1 MIYNQEDKFYDS
13 KESGIRAILELKDKE
28 YRLFGDGILQ
38 DGVVYPTYKKYC
50 EYHKHDSIAN
60 ASFVHDFVS
69 APVDLRSIPSGR
81 ALSNR
86 IEKQRKVAKS
96 LYKMRHLPDAIAFK
110 ISKDS
115 DFAIVMISTPYNA
128 EKYSQRCWT
137 LGASL
142 NGKTAMKTNIDL
154 KSFQLPKANYMDI
167 PKLTDDIIL
176 YKAVSEAKN
185 KIDVPQQDDD
195 EVQLPSFD
203 STPKS
208 MQEFFSRLELVG
220 YTWHQ
225 INDQVDKDNIKPA
238 KMSDRTTL
246 DLLEHYVDFYHLYS
260 PGDDLSALDQTP
272 IWFMDYD
279 KRVYQTGD
287 TVIGQMLQAINRNI
301 IKRSRRSDLIDTL
314 RADRAV
320 KKHVLTR
327 SVHPELVAMGNGI
340 YNLKDHSFRKYNLQ
354 KDFFA
359 SKTSINYNPE
369 AKTEPTFD
377 ISTKDG
383 KHKQWK
389 LSRDWFELV
398 ASDSKGILDTTKL
411 KLLYQVVFL
420 AMIGASN
427 TRKVVFC
434 INDGQSGTSK
444 STYIELCE
452 AMVGEGNYASV
463 NVPDWSNPTA
473 MHRAR
478 GKNLLA
484 GDDYNANSL
493 IYDYSAFKN
502 IASDGPVLTKLL
514 YSNPYSV
521 PLHVFAIQAAN
532 GLPSF
537 RDPDN
542 AVLSRIRVIRFDH
555 FFGVDNAH
563 LRIVKDRFIHD
574 PKLLEWLACKVLS
587 MFDYYNS
594 LSVIDTEESRHEV
607 RSLGADQDSLNAFIA
622 DHLDD
627 LKSRR
632 IPAAMMYGYYY
643 NVSLAEGFA
652 EQQILTKRK
661 FIKQFTEK
669 QSTWKYYSNNK
680 RVEGLFNSD
689 DTTTYSSAVSRVP
702 SPKQREYKIGVRGFR
717 GAVFENESNSTPE
730 EIHAKARQ
738 DGEDLKE
745 AVRNG
750 TYQNPYSEYDV
761 KSAKSTEQQ
770 LPPTKP
776 QPINPFSD
784 PVSKTVTNLMDLQ
797 TEQLTLSEKKQFAKL
812 RAEIKWDHI
821 TKRN

>member
-1 MIYNQEDKFYDS
+1 MIYLKDGKYYDS
-13 KESGIRAILELKDKE
+13 KESGIKAVLELKDKS
-28 YRLFGDGILQ
+28 YSLVGDGILQ
-38 DGVVYPTYKKYC
+38 GDVVYPTYKKYH
-50 EYHKHDSIAN
+50 EYYTNNAGLAD
-60 ASFVHDFVS
+60 ASFTHNFLI
-69 APVDLRSIPSGR
+69 APVDLRSLPSDD

-86 IEKQRKVAKS
+86 IKKQRQITKE
-96 LYKMRHLPDAIAFK
+96 LYKMRHLPDAFAFR
-110 ISKDS
+110 ITSS
-115 DFAIVMISTPYNA
+115 SNFAFVFVSAPYSA
-128 EKYSQRCWT
+128 EKYERRCWA
-137 LGASL
+137 LGCAL
-142 NGKTAMKTNIDL
+142 NGKTIMKTNRALSAFTFPKLTRL
-154 KSFQLPKANYMDI
+154 KM

-185 KIDVPQQDDD
+185 KVNVPQQDDD

-208 MQEFFSRLELVG
+208 MKEFFSRLELVG

-287 TVIGQMLQAINRNI
+287 TVIGQMLQAINRDI

-320 KKHVLTR
+320 VKKHVLTR
-327 SVHPELVAMGNGI
+327 SVHPELVAMGNGV
-340 YNLKDHSFRKYNLQ
+340 YNLKDHSFRKYNLE

-369 AKTEPTFD
+369 AKTEPVFD

-383 KHKQWK
+383 KYKQWK

-398 ASDSKGILDTTKL
+398 AEGNPDKL

-478 GKNLLA
+478 GKSLLA

-750 TYQNPYSEYDV
+750 TYQNPYAEYDV
-761 KSAKSTEQQ
+761 KSTEQQ
-770 LPPTKP
+770 LPPTISKS
-776 QPINPFSD
+776 QPVNPFSD